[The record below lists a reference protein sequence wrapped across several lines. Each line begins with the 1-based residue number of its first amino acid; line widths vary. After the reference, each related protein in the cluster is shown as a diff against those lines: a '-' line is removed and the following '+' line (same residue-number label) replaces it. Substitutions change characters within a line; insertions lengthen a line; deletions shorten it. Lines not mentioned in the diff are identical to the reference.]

1 LKLSEVQR
9 ILGASV
15 LVDAYKLDK
24 EVEMAF
30 GADLMSDILAMCRE
44 HTMILTGMTNIQV
57 IRTAEMSD
65 LAAVVFVRGKEP
77 GQEVIEMAESIE
89 LPLLST
95 KLTMYEA
102 AGLLY
107 SAGLSGINKDV
118 EPHRR
123 IVVCEGIQRR

>member
-1 LKLSEVQR
+1 MKLLEVQR
-9 ILGASV
+9 ILRADV
-15 LVDAYKLDK
+15 LVDAHKLDN

-65 LAAVVFVRGKEP
+65 LAAIVFVRGKMP
-77 GQEVIEMAESIE
+77 GQEIVAMAEEIGI
-89 LPLLST
+89 PLLCT

-102 AGLLY
+102 AGLLF
-107 SAGLSGINKDV
+107 SAGLSGINRGA

-123 IVVCEGIQRR
+123 IVAGGGTEKR